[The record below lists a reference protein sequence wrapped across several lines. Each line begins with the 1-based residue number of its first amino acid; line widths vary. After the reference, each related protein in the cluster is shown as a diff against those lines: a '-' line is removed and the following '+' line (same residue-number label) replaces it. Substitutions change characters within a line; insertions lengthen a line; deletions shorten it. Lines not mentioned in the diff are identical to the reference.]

1 MRSLRYLNL
10 MLTVIAVLLTLQ
22 LWTAWATGPA
32 LLSGTAEAAT
42 GKHTRSYKAA
52 QRSGIGKA
60 GAQRA
65 ETNKRLDQLLK
76 KTDTLIDLFRSGKA
90 KVRIVDAS
98 SKDTKRSR

>member
-32 LLSGTAEAAT
+32 LLSSTAEAAT

-52 QRSGIGKA
+52 KRSGIVNA
-60 GAQRA
+60 GEQRA
-65 ETNKRLDQLLK
+65 DTNKRLDQLLK
-76 KTDTLIDLFRSGKA
+76 KTDTLIGLFRSGKA
-90 KVRIVDAS
+90 RVRIEGAS
-98 SKDTKRSR
+98 SKDTKRTR